1 MARLE
6 DLTAGA
12 RVRGLIP
19 EHATTVVQVQ
29 WHGSDVLTLTYR
41 DEASRVAEQ
50 LLYRDDEARLE
61 VGLRERTVSIAVTPP
76 LPRDGHRAGQ
86 HRTRPLSTRLG
97 VVALRAPRHGRPPPR
112 RHPGHVRHEPSRQ
125 TRRHRLRSPGA
136 RIGERP
142 TLERR
147 RRATPGRRRHGHARR
162 GCCMAPAA

>member
-61 VGLRERTVSIAVTPP
+61 VGLR
-76 LPRDGHRAGQ
+76 
-86 HRTRPLSTRLG
+86 
-97 VVALRAPRHGRPPPR
+97 
-112 RHPGHVRHEPSRQ
+112 
-125 TRRHRLRSPGA
+125 
-136 RIGERP
+136 
-142 TLERR
+142 
-147 RRATPGRRRHGHARR
+147 
-162 GCCMAPAA
+162 